1 MSKLAKKIFY
11 ALHGNDYF
19 PQYKGL
25 AEDEWNRF
33 KTGVIATI
41 DDVITE
47 IEEKKARGRKPN
59 EG

>member
-25 AEDEWNRF
+25 VEDEWQRF

-47 IEEKKARGRKPN
+47 IEDKKKLANKR
-59 EG
+59 